1 MIARLLLLCFLWC
14 APWVHAAPVR
24 TLQDMGGRTVT
35 VPVQI
40 EHVATVGSVPVL
52 NSLVFAVGEG
62 RRIVNGLPVFAQ
74 KPRWGYQAV
83 FAPHTTLLPSMQ
95 SPDYAPNLEALMQV
109 APDVVLTMDRATAE
123 TLNRTGLPALYLA
136 WRKPEDVK
144 AVVHLLGQLFN
155 KPEAA
160 ARYAARFDE
169 ILGRVDSA
177 LQRNAPKRPRVL
189 YFSPATLRQPH
200 LIAEWWIRAAGGD
213 SVTDDGRQM
222 ETRSFTLEQ
231 LLAWDPDFLIVSGRE
246 EAAAVLQ
253 DPRFAGLKA
262 VHSGS
267 VLVAPCG
274 AHTWSNRTSEQPLTV
289 LWAATRFHPR
299 IFAHV
304 SIQQETQRFYSDLFG
319 IDLSAA
325 QVDEILAGG
334 PRGLPVTR

>member
-14 APWVHAAPVR
+14 APWVHATPVR
-24 TLQDMGGRTVT
+24 TLHDMAGSTVT
-35 VPVQI
+35 VPT
-40 EHVATVGSVPVL
+40 HVERIATVGPVPVL
-52 NSLVFAVGEG
+52 NSLVFAVDEG

-74 KPRWGYQAV
+74 RPRWGYQTV
-83 FAPHTTLLPSMQ
+83 FAPHTAQRPSMQ
-95 SPDYAPNLEALMQV
+95 GPDYGPNLEALMQA

-123 TLNRTGLPALYLA
+123 TINRTGLPALYLA

-144 AVVHLLGQLFN
+144 SAVSLLGQLFN

-169 ILGRVDSA
+169 ILGRVNTA

-189 YFSPATLRQPH
+189 YFSPSTLRQPH

-222 ETRSFTLEQ
+222 EARSFTLEQ
-231 LLAWDPDFLIVSGRE
+231 LLAWDPDFLIVSCQE
-246 EAAAVLQ
+246 EADAVFR

-262 VHSGS
+262 VHSGN
-267 VLVAPCG
+267 VLAAPCG
-274 AHTWSNRTSEQPLTV
+274 AHTWSNRTSEQPLMV
-289 LWAATRFHPR
+289 LWAATKIHPL
-299 IFAHV
+299 IFADV
-304 SIQQETQRFYSDLFG
+304 SIQQETRRFYRDIFG

-334 PRGLPVTR
+334 PRALPVAR